1 MIANIF
7 KKDSIKAFLLALEIS
22 LFSYILLTQVSQGK
36 ELTEIKT
43 ENKSSIY
50 YMSQQLNRIEVN
62 QNVLSTQIDNLKTLV
77 LRNLKITNG

>member
-1 MIANIF
+1 MIADMF
-7 KKDSIKAFLLALEIS
+7 KKDSVKAFLLALEIS

-43 ENKSSIY
+43 ENKSSIF
-50 YMSQQLNRIEVN
+50 YMSQQLNRIESN
-62 QNVLSTQIDNLKTLV
+62 QVELNHSFDDFKQLV